1 MTEDIETTVDLFLK
15 FPDEATAQATLYTE
29 EQPRF
34 QSSVDTIGVIHKP
47 TGEMLQGE
55 DGEYPAMAPLDGW
68 HVNLRGTFTE
78 EQMAE
83 LEVFAVTPEQ
93 PVRVWA

>member
-1 MTEDIETTVDLFLK
+1 MTDLFLK
-15 FPDEATAQATLYTE
+15 FPDEQTAMTLLYSD

-34 QSSVDTIGVIHKP
+34 KAAIDTIGVIYKP
-47 TGEMLQGE
+47 TGETLLGE
-55 DGEYPAMAPLDGW
+55 DGPYPKMAPLDGW
-68 HVNLRGTFTE
+68 HVNLRGAFTE

-83 LEVFAVTPEQ
+83 LSMFVVTPTS